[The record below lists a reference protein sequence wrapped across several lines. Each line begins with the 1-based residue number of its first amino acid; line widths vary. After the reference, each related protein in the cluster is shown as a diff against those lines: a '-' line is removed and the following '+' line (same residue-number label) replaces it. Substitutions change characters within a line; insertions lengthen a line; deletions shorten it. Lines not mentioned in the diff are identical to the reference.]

1 MAQKSHYREI
11 FRKLGKMP
19 MNTKSVFTPYVAR
32 KLLHMGNPILD
43 IKPMKENRD
52 KTIFVFE
59 NTEKL
64 QKDMASATQH

>member
-1 MAQKSHYREI
+1 MKKER
-11 FRKLGKMP
+11 GKMP
-19 MNTKSVFTPYVAR
+19 METKSVFTPYVAR
-32 KLLHMGNPILD
+32 KLLHMGNPIVD

>member
-1 MAQKSHYREI
+1 MD
-11 FRKLGKMP
+11 
-19 MNTKSVFTPYVAR
+19 TKSVFTPYGAR
-32 KLLHMGNPILD
+32 KLLHMGNPSLD

>member
-1 MAQKSHYREI
+1 MD
-11 FRKLGKMP
+11 
-19 MNTKSVFTPYVAR
+19 TKSVFTPYVAR
-32 KLLHMGNPILD
+32 NLLHMGNPILD

>member
-1 MAQKSHYREI
+1 MLLIKGQLLHYKEVNVI
-11 FRKLGKMP
+11 E
-19 MNTKSVFTPYVAR
+19 TKSVFTPYVER

-52 KTIFVFE
+52 KTIFIFK

-64 QKDMASATQH
+64 RKDMASATKQ